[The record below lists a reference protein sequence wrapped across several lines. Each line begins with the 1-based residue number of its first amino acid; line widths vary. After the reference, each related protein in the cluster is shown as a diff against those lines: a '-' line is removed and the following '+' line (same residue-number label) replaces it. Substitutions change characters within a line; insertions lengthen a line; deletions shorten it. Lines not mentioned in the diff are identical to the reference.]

1 MKYSVLVTTKQEFKD
16 WEECYKNL
24 AIMLEKEK
32 KVKPGYGES
41 VLKREKSF
49 PTGLQITPNIG
60 IAIPHS
66 CDPSFSIEPSIAVAL
81 LAKPLEVSS
90 MAQPEE
96 KVMVSVVLMLALVG
110 SEDHLVMLQHMME
123 IFQDEV
129 LLQNLLEI
137 KDPLDARKLLEDKL
151 TVNN

>member
-41 VLKREKSF
+41 VLKREESF

-151 TVNN
+151 AVNN

>member
-1 MKYSVLVTTKQEFKD
+1 MRYSVLVTTKREFKD

-24 AIMLEKEK
+24 ATMLEKEK
-32 KVKPGYGES
+32 KVKPGYWES
-41 VLKREKSF
+41 VLEREKSF

-151 TVNN
+151 AVNN